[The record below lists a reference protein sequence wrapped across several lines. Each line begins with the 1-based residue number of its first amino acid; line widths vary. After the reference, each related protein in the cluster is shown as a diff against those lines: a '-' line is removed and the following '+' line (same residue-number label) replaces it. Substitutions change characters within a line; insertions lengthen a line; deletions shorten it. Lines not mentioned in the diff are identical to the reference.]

1 MSGQKPVDALSA
13 LQRYTAAA
21 ERAASEVIGAY
32 STSFGAATRLL
43 GPRHRQHVR
52 NIYALVRVADE
63 LVDGVAT
70 DAQASASHQTDALE
84 RLAAD
89 THHAMETGF
98 SGNLIVHAFAVT
110 AREAT
115 IDRTLTEPFFESM
128 RTDLAA
134 NGHSSGG
141 IREFD
146 RDAHRDY
153 VYGSAEVVGLM
164 CLRVFI
170 RDMALS
176 AADEARLVH
185 GARQLGAAFQNVNFL
200 RDLADDT
207 DRLARSYLADH
218 GPLTDADRDAWVAT
232 IDTQLRDARDTLHL
246 LPKDARTAVR
256 SAHDLFAALNRRLA
270 ATPAQQLYRERVRVP
285 DLTKAL
291 IVARAYASDRR
302 RS

>member
-1 MSGQKPVDALSA
+1 

-98 SGNLIVHAFAVT
+98 SGILIVHALAVT

-146 RDAHRDY
+146 RD
-153 VYGSAEVVGLM
+153 
-164 CLRVFI
+164 
-170 RDMALS
+170 
-176 AADEARLVH
+176 
-185 GARQLGAAFQNVNFL
+185 
-200 RDLADDT
+200 
-207 DRLARSYLADH
+207 
-218 GPLTDADRDAWVAT
+218 
-232 IDTQLRDARDTLHL
+232 
-246 LPKDARTAVR
+246 
-256 SAHDLFAALNRRLA
+256 
-270 ATPAQQLYRERVRVP
+270 
-285 DLTKAL
+285 
-291 IVARAYASDRR
+291 
-302 RS
+302 